1 MNQRTQEFR
10 VGVVALMAM
19 VITVLLVALN
29 TGTSFRLT
37 GSPYVVEIRVDRA
50 PGVGP
55 NTPVRKDG
63 VLIGRVES
71 TEFLPD
77 GGVLLR
83 ANIQPGAPIY
93 QTDTCRVQPSS
104 LFGDAVISFSN
115 QGDLPPGGTPQ
126 PFETGKPVIGRA
138 VPDPIEALT
147 SLQVEVGPA
156 IASIGEAADGVA
168 QLTNRINA
176 ALGQDAVQGEMD
188 TLVGDARTA
197 MDQFTRTMAL
207 MQQTMADID
216 ALVNDP
222 ALRSGIDAAAR
233 DVPALLADARST
245 VQRAE
250 QTLESFSGV
259 VSSAESNLRNLEGL
273 TKPLGDRGPELSQL
287 LISAIERLDGT
298 LGELARFAQALGQSE
313 GTIGRLV
320 NDPRLYDDAAVLIQ
334 NANTVLQEVYERAK
348 ELERPIY
355 DARVFTD
362 KIAREPGR
370 IIRGAFNEGP
380 GIK

>member
-1 MNQRTQEFR
+1 MTQRTQEFR
-10 VGVVALMAM
+10 VGVVALMAII
-19 VITVLLVALN
+19 ITVLLVALN
-29 TGTSFRLT
+29 TGASFRLT

-63 VLIGRVES
+63 VAIGRVAS

-77 GGVLLR
+77 GGVLVR
-83 ANIQPGAPIY
+83 ANIDRGAPVY

-115 QGDLPPGGTPQ
+115 AGGLAPGATPQ
-126 PFETGKPVIGRA
+126 PFEAGKPILGRA

-168 QLTNRINA
+168 QLTNRVNA
-176 ALGQDAVQGEMD
+176 ALGQDAVQGEID
-188 TLVGDARTA
+188 TLIGDARTA

-207 MQQTMADID
+207 MQRTMGDID

-222 ALRSGIDAAAR
+222 ELRSGIDAAAR

-250 QTLESFSGV
+250 QTLESFGGI
-259 VSSAESNLRNLEGL
+259 VSSAEANLTNLEGL
-273 TKPLGDRGPELSQL
+273 TKPLGDRGPELAQL
-287 LISAIERLDGT
+287 LISAVERIDT
-298 LGELARFAQALGQSE
+298 TMADLARFAQALGQSE

-320 NDPRLYDDAAVLIQ
+320 NDPMLYDNAVTLVQ
-334 NANTVLQEVYERAK
+334 NANTVLKEVYERAK
-348 ELERPIY
+348 ELKPAIY

-370 IIRGAFNEGP
+370 LVRGAFNDGP